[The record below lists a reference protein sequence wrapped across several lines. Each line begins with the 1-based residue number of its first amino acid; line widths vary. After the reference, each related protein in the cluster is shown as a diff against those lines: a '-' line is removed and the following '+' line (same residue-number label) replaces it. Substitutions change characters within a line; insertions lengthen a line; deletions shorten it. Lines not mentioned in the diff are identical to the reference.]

1 MNRAYHFLILLV
13 VAALAAPAPA
23 LGCAA
28 CFGQSDSPLAH
39 GMNAGIFTLLAVIG
53 VMLTMVASFFVFITR
68 RARQVE
74 AGAAAGDVSQ
84 PS

>member
-1 MNRAYHFLILLV
+1 MKRAFIL
-13 VAALAAPAPA
+13 AALAVATIAVPAPA

-74 AGAAAGDVSQ
+74 AGTDAGDVSQ
-84 PS
+84 SS